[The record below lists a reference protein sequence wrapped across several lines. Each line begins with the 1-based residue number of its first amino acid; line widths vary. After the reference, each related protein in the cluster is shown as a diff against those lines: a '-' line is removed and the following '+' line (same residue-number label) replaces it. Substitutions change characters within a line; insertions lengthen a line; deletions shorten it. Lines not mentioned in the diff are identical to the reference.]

1 MGIAMDQPTEFRLT
15 REALLGGALQRFIA
29 GRGDLTALSEAEL
42 LATRRAALAL
52 HPPGQ
57 DLWVFAYGS
66 LIWNPAFHFAGREKA
81 HLYGYHR
88 QFCLWTPLGRG
99 SPDRPGLMLGLEHG
113 GSCTGVAFRIAAAAI
128 EVELEAIWRREMV
141 TAAYRPRWVPVHA
154 ESGPGR
160 AIAFVI
166 NRRHERYARRLPEAE
181 VVRTVAHAEGA
192 LGACRD
198 YLFNTVAHLA
208 ELGIHDRR
216 LTRLAAAVRACREG

>member
-1 MGIAMDQPTEFRLT
+1 MDGESEFRLT
-15 REALLGGALQRFIA
+15 REALLGGVLQRLIA
-29 GRGDLTALSEAEL
+29 AHGDRAALSEAAL
-42 LATRRAALAL
+42 LATRRAALAG

-66 LIWNPAFHFAGREKA
+66 LIWNPAFHFAGQERA
-81 HLYGYHR
+81 HLFGYHR
-88 QFCLWTPLGRG
+88 QFCLWTSLGRG

-113 GSCTGVAFRIAAAAI
+113 GCCTGVAFRIAAEAI
-128 EVELEAIWRREMV
+128 EVELEAIWRREML
-141 TAAYRPRWVPVHA
+141 TGAYRPRWVPVHG
-154 ESGPGR
+154 ESGPRR

-181 VVRTVAHAEGA
+181 VVETVAHAEGA

-198 YLFNTVAHLA
+198 YLFNTVAHLE

-216 LTRLAAAVRACREG
+216 LARLAAAVRACREG